1 MDLNLLTIWI
11 HNTGNNSEKNEKSYK
26 WQYKIV
32 AYGDYNSSEK
42 DYFINQASEDDDIS
56 EVQEGHEEQDK
67 NETVQKESATS
78 LSTTSTSSSPLTDL
92 ADSSSLAVDGDNL
105 QCCGAG
111 ANGAEII

>member
-1 MDLNLLTIWI
+1 MII
-11 HNTGNNSEKNEKSYK
+11 
-26 WQYKIV
+26 
-32 AYGDYNSSEK
+32 YNSSEK

-78 LSTTSTSSSPLTDL
+78 LSTTSTSSSPLTDP